1 MAADLT
7 FDRFGADNLDDP
19 YPLYRRLRAEQPVF
33 YSAEFDVWVVSRYDH
48 VLRVLMDPT
57 RFSSAFPV
65 RTPAVPAPGVP
76 TILAEGRPEVPALV
90 NEDPPEHRRTR
101 DLVAKVFSARR
112 IAGLQPQVTE
122 LVSELLDGIEPHG
135 RADLVAEFARPLAL
149 RAICTLLGL
158 PGWDVARIEEWTG
171 QLARLTACGA
181 TADEQRAAAWE
192 SVEFERYLAAAVGGR
207 RAAGRDDLLTDLVRV
222 RAGDTAPLT
231 DAEIVSLAIS
241 LVLAG
246 HGTTA
251 DLLASALVL
260 LLHRPQL
267 WAAAGDR
274 PELVSAVVEETLRID
289 APVQGAYRRAVFD
302 VQISGVTIPAGAR
315 VFALFASANRDG
327 AAFDRPEEFDPGRP
341 DRERHLAFGRGIHY
355 CLGAA
360 LARMEAE
367 TGLRLLRERL
377 PALRLDPGFRI
388 PYVPD
393 LVHRG
398 PRSLPATW

>member
-1 MAADLT
+1 VAAAST

-33 YSAEFDVWVVSRYDH
+33 YSPEFDVWVVSRYDH

-57 RFSSAFPV
+57 RFSSAFPI
-65 RTPAVPAPGVP
+65 RTPAVP

-112 IAGLQPQVTE
+112 IAGLQPQITE
-122 LVSELLDGIEPHG
+122 LVSELLDGIEPRG

-158 PGWDVARIEEWTG
+158 PAWDVARIEEWTG

-181 TADEQRAAAWE
+181 TADEQRAAAWG
-192 SVEFERYLAAAVGGR
+192 SVEFERYLAAAVSER
-207 RAAGRDDLLTDLVRV
+207 RAVGRDDLLTDLVRV
-222 RAGDTAPLT
+222 RAGDAAPLT

-302 VQISGVTIPAGAR
+302 VQISGVTIPAGTVRPSTGRTSSTPAGR
-315 VFALFASANRDG
+315 TGNGTSPSAAASTTASAPRWPGWRRRPAYACSANGSRRCSWTPASASRTSPTSST
-327 AAFDRPEEFDPGRP
+327 AAPDPCPPPG
-341 DRERHLAFGRGIHY
+341 ERR
-355 CLGAA
+355 
-360 LARMEAE
+360 
-367 TGLRLLRERL
+367 
-377 PALRLDPGFRI
+377 
-388 PYVPD
+388 
-393 LVHRG
+393 
-398 PRSLPATW
+398 